1 MTHWTDPLKGVAD
14 KKLIDDGKRYNTF
27 ADWWRGSKRGDYM
40 LWLLD
45 KVKYRDD
52 RTLRLLACR
61 FVRETRINRGSIRTM
76 WDVQT
81 SAESRRVARE
91 TVRIAER
98 YVVGLATDAELDARW
113 DATSAAKT
121 VVRAAV
127 WVIAWA
133 TAVKA
138 ALAQQA
144 DIVRSIIPAEEVEPI
159 FERYALR
166 YLPRKTRG
174 EP

>member
-1 MTHWTDPLKGVAD
+1 MYHWVVTDGNGMEMGAAEFLSNHWQGCQSSELMMA
-14 KKLIDDGKRYNTF
+14 
-27 ADWWRGSKRGDYM
+27 
-40 LWLLD
+40 LLSEI
-45 KVKYRDD
+45 KYSND
-52 RTLRLLACR
+52 RKLRLLACR

-91 TVRIAER
+91 TVRLAER

-144 DIVRSIIPAEEVEPI
+144 DIIREMIPAEEIELLLGRRPH
-159 FERYALR
+159 
-166 YLPRKTRG
+166 
-174 EP
+174 